1 MARNGSGTF
10 SLVAGNP
17 VTSGTAISSSTHNS
31 TMSDIATAL
40 TQSIAS
46 DGQTTPT
53 ANLPMGTFRHT
64 NVGDASVRT
73 DYAAAGQVQDGS
85 FTWAGTAGGTA
96 NAITL
101 TLSPSISAYAAGQSF
116 TYKSGASANTGA
128 MTVAVSG
135 LTTKA
140 IQKNGAALA
149 SGDHPAG
156 RWFRITYDGTAF
168 QLEQLS
174 PASAEVTASL
184 ALKAA
189 LAGATFTGP
198 VTIPTLTL
206 TNALGTAYGGTGST
220 TPAAAFAALKQ
231 AATDSATGVVELAD
245 YIEGT
250 GYTLSTSATVA
261 CTPASLSAIRSYG
274 SNGYQR
280 FPGGLLLQWARSS
293 NLGDWGGGTI
303 TADITFPLAFP
314 NAVLHVAPTL
324 AVSGGNAPNGMAFW
338 DIAGTS
344 LSTARIKYVEFSSWV
359 QTSNNYVQFF
369 AIGY

>member
-1 MARNGSGTF
+1 MARNGSGTY
-10 SLVAGNP
+10 SLPAGNP

-40 TQSIAS
+40 TQSVAS

-135 LTTKA
+135 LTTKS

-174 PASAEVTASL
+174 TIPASSAAIIPSGTVMSFFQAAAPTGWTQVTTHNNKAIRIVSGAGAGTGGSVAFTTAFASQAVSGSNSATTLTSAQIPAHTHNFSIYPTSGAGSVPSAGTASGSVVTN
-184 ALKAA
+184 ATASNT
-189 LAGATFTGP
+189 GGGGSHNHTFTG
-198 VTIPTLTL
+198 
-206 TNALGTAYGGTGST
+206 TAI
-220 TPAAAFAALKQ
+220 
-231 AATDSATGVVELAD
+231 D
-245 YIEGT
+245 
-250 GYTLSTSATVA
+250 
-261 CTPASLSAIRSYG
+261 
-274 SNGYQR
+274 
-280 FPGGLLLQWARSS
+280 
-293 NLGDWGGGTI
+293 
-303 TADITFPLAFP
+303 
-314 NAVLHVAPTL
+314 L
-324 AVSGGNAPNGMAFW
+324 AVQYIDMI
-338 DIAGTS
+338 IAS
-344 LSTARIKYVEFSSWV
+344 K
-359 QTSNNYVQFF
+359 N
-369 AIGY
+369 